1 MEILLS
7 LKKLLSYVGITK
19 QRHVRIAGV
28 KVPRAFLLWF
38 LIGSNTALIIMES
51 FVSVKYSAIG
61 IEAMLVPLHLTFAFG
76 SVHLIFIS
84 LAWKRDQIMALIDYL
99 EAVINRS
106 RVSSLF
112 FEISIIFRQFS
123 KKDIFFDNFKTITHF
138 IHKYRIL
145 YNFTHERMSALCGC
159 SHAL

>member
-7 LKKLLSYVGITK
+7 LKLLLSYVGITK

-123 KKDIFFDNFKTITHF
+123 KKTFFSIISRQSLILYINIV
-138 IHKYRIL
+138 IL